1 MPSGPLFL
9 SQGVARAI
17 GCPLNDSVHRRA
29 QLTSLRASATLAH
42 MLARVFSCAVIGLEG
57 VMVEVEVDTAQG
69 LPGIDIV
76 GLPDKAVQESRS
88 RVQAA
93 VKNAGL
99 RYPRERIV
107 VNLAPASVRKE
118 GPTYDLPIAV
128 GVLMMQGL
136 LPPNCLDDALVVGEL
151 SLEGTVRHSRGVL
164 PMAASARQRGFR
176 RIFVP
181 ISDAVEAA
189 LIPDVEV
196 YPVSSLADLHHHL
209 TGQKEIAAQPHVEAD
224 PAVRL
229 PSTDFRE
236 IKGQEHVKRALEI
249 AAAGGHNVLMVG
261 PPGAGKTLLARAM
274 PGVLPEMSVDEA
286 LEVTR
291 IYSVADALPP
301 EMLIRARPFRAP
313 HHTISHAG
321 LVGGGNWPH
330 PGEISLAHRGVLF
343 LDELPEFGSRVLEVM
358 RQPIE
363 DKVVTIS
370 RAQGSLTFPANFMLV
385 AAMNPCPCGY
395 FGDLLKACTCAPSTV
410 TKYQKRISGPLLD
423 RIDIHVEVP
432 RVEYQKLSDDRLGE
446 ASEAIRARVEA
457 ARQRQRQRFG
467 AGQQGQEPVEAAEAA
482 GSRKSRATAI
492 GILTNA
498 DMRVGEI
505 RQHCKLDAAGE
516 ALVRAAMGQMN
527 LSARGYHRVLKLA
540 RTIADLA
547 DNERIEAIHLAEALQ
562 YRPKT
567 MMA

>member
-1 MPSGPLFL
+1 
-9 SQGVARAI
+9 
-17 GCPLNDSVHRRA
+17 
-29 QLTSLRASATLAH
+29 
-42 MLARVFSCAVIGLEG
+42 MLARVYSCAVIGLEG
-57 VMVEVEVDTAQG
+57 VIVEVEVDTSQG
-69 LPGIDIV
+69 LPGTDIV
-76 GLPDKAVQESRS
+76 GLPDKAVQESRA

-93 VKNAGL
+93 VKNAEL
-99 RYPRERIV
+99 AYPRERIV

-128 GVLMMQGL
+128 GVLLMQGL
-136 LPPNCLDDALVVGEL
+136 LPPNCLDDAVVVGEL

-164 PMAASARQRGFR
+164 PMAASAREKGFK

-181 ISDAVEAA
+181 ATDAAEAA
-189 LIPDVEV
+189 LIPDIQVF
-196 YPVSSLADLHHHL
+196 PVKSLAELHAHL
-209 TGQKEIAAQPHVEAD
+209 GGHSPINAQPHAAVEGT
-224 PAVRL
+224 VGL
-229 PSTDFRE
+229 PPTDFRE

-249 AAAGGHNVLMVG
+249 AAAGGHNALMIG
-261 PPGAGKTLLARAM
+261 PPGAGKTLLARAL
-274 PGVLPEMSVDEA
+274 PGILPVLSIDEA
-286 LEVTR
+286 LDVTR

-301 EMLIRARPFRAP
+301 EMMIRTRPFRSP

-343 LDELPEFGSRVLEVM
+343 LDELPEFGTRVLEVM

-395 FGDLLKACTCAPSTV
+395 FGDPFKACTCAPSAV

-423 RIDIHVEVP
+423 RIDIHVDVP

-446 ASEAIRARVEA
+446 PSQAIRERVEA
-457 ARQRQRQRFG
+457 ARRWQRQRFDG
-467 AGQQGQEPVEAAEAA
+467 KADGDDAVRRRTEPGQV
-482 GSRKSRATAI
+482 I
-492 GILTNA
+492 TNA

-505 RQHCKLDAAGE
+505 RQHCKLDGAGE
-516 ALVRAAMGQMN
+516 SLVRAAMGQMN
-527 LSARGYHRVLKLA
+527 LSARGYHRVLKLS

-547 DNERIEAIHLAEALQ
+547 GSEAIQPMHLAEALQ
-562 YRPKT
+562 YRPK
-567 MMA
+567 AIAG